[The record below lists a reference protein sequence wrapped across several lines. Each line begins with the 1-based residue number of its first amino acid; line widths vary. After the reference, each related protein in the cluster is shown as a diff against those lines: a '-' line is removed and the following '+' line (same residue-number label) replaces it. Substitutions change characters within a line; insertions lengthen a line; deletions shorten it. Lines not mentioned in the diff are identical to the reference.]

1 MAGSSGIFF
10 ARAAYEA
17 GMITRGRLLGDVWQ
31 NLRFRLRGSTDD
43 RADDVRRRVG
53 RDDRGR
59 RACAICSACRR
70 ACSPGVLPRLYPQ
83 MLERAYGHQDAGR
96 PVYIVT
102 AASQEMAD
110 LLAHVL
116 AFDGGLG
123 LALGGAS
130 TAATPAAPRGPVQL
144 PRGQGHRRCAS
155 SPSARAIDLGASY
168 AYSDS
173 ESDLPMLRA
182 VGHPV
187 VVNPDA
193 DLRAD
198 RRCRRAGRSCDLDR
212 LGRRLKILAGRRR
225 RRRAG
230 RSGRT
235 RPGTRRR
242 RARTWTAGDGPSP
255 AAQAPAELPRR
266 GAAQH
271 GRRGRRAAPTS
282 VGIAGRPTG
291 DDLCLRRDLAHC
303 LRILPQIRRGK
314 IRVVVAKPGLDGHDR
329 GAKIIARALRD
340 AGMEVIYTGLHQT
353 PEQIVETVI
362 QEDADAVGLS
372 ILSGAHMT
380 LVPRVVELLR
390 EQGVDDVVVTVGGTI
405 PAEDIPELKELGV
418 AEVFTPGAPTQAIVD
433 FIRGR
438 RRTDRLVSQPTGRTD

>member
-1 MAGSSGIFF
+1 MSEASNGSRSTRPAAFFDLDKTLMAGSSGIYF
-10 ARAAYEA
+10 ARAAYET
-17 GMITRGRLLGDVWQ
+17 GMISRRRLARDLYE

-53 RDDRGR
+53 EMIAGVRVRDLQRL
-59 RACAICSACRR
+59 
-70 ACSPGVLPRLYPQ
+70 SPRVLAGVLPRLYPQ
-83 MLERAYGHQDAGR
+83 MLQRAYAHQDAGV
-96 PVYIVT
+96 PVYILT

-123 LALGGAS
+123 SRSEIVDGHYTGRPAGPFNYREGKVLS
-130 TAATPAAPRGPVQL
+130 MRDVAAREG
-144 PRGQGHRRCAS
+144 
-155 SPSARAIDLGASY
+155 IDLASSY

-182 VGHPV
+182 VRHAV

-193 DLRAD
+193 DLRRIAD
-198 RRCRRAGRSCDLDR
+198 EEGWEVLHLDR
-212 LGRRLKILAGRRR
+212 LGRRLKAIAVAHRSGGPGWSREDGARTR
-225 RRRAG
+225 GDARRAILVA
-230 RSGRT
+230 
-235 RPGTRRR
+235 
-242 RARTWTAGDGPSP
+242 RAGVRCCAMPEHQTAS
-255 AAQAPAELPRR
+255 
-266 GAAQH
+266 
-271 GRRGRRAAPTS
+271 
-282 VGIAGRPTG
+282 
-291 DDLCLRRDLAHC
+291 
-303 LRILPQIRRGK
+303 K

-380 LVPRVVELLR
+380 LVPRVVQLLA
-390 EQGVDDVVVTVGGTI
+390 EQDVEDVVVTVGGTI
-405 PAEDIPELKELGV
+405 PAEDIPELKQLGV

-433 FIRGR
+433 FIRDATAAR
-438 RRTDRLVSQPTGRTD
+438 R